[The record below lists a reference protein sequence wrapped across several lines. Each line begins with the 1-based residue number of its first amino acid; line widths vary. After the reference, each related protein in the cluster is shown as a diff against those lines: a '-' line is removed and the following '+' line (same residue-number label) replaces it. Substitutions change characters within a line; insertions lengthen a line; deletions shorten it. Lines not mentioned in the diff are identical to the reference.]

1 MQQTRTT
8 TRLCRFY
15 LMKSMPEL
23 RQKVSAPEDE
33 AWQKEIK
40 VIRFLPPLKACA
52 QNLASVE
59 FVVVAVVFFYK

>member
-1 MQQTRTT
+1 
-8 TRLCRFY
+8 
-15 LMKSMPEL
+15 MKSMPEL

-52 QNLASVE
+52 QTLASVE